1 MKDVFG
7 TYHPIINFL
16 FFCTVLLFS
25 MFFMHPVFLGISL
38 TASFSYYVYLAGKK
52 ALKFSL
58 IFLLPMMILIGLI
71 NPLFNHRGVTI
82 IGYVMDNPITRESIL
97 YGVATGLMF
106 GSVILWFSCY
116 NVIMTSDKFIYLF
129 GRIIPALSLILS
141 MVLRFAPRFM
151 AQAKI
156 ISNAQK
162 CIGRDFSDGNLREK
176 VTHGVKIL
184 SIMTTWA
191 LENAIDTAD
200 SMNSRGYGLPGRTAF
215 SNFRFDARDKAMNGI
230 LLMLFALI
238 VAGTF
243 IGENTVQYFPSVRFP
258 EFSAVSL
265 ILYSAY
271 FILCF
276 TPLILN
282 LKEHVRWRHLQSKI

>member
-1 MKDVFG
+1 MKDVFS

-16 FFCTVLLFS
+16 FFCGVLIFS
-25 MFFMHPVFLGISL
+25 MFFMHPVFLVISL
-38 TASFSYYVYLAGKK
+38 LAAFSYYLYLSGKR

-97 YGVATGLMF
+97 YGAATGLMF

-129 GRIIPALSLILS
+129 GRIIPAMSLILS

-151 AQAKI
+151 DQVKV

-162 CIGRDFSDGNLREK
+162 CIGRDVSDGNLRERAA
-176 VTHGVKIL
+176 HGVKIL

-215 SNFRFDARDKAMNGI
+215 SNFRLDARDKAMNVI
-230 LLMLFALI
+230 MLILFAVILG
-238 VAGTF
+238 GTVM
-243 IGENTVQYFPSVRFP
+243 GQNTVQYFPSIHFP
-258 EFSAVSL
+258 QVTVFGL
-265 ILYSAY
+265 IIYGAY
-271 FILCF
+271 FALCF